1 MSEIGIGMIIAADRV
16 YYELIP
22 LSELEFDAGEP
33 VHRIDDC
40 GNYVSEYD
48 WQKVWSKHPSILEK
62 IYVLSWE
69 YGNAVTEKMSEEEIN
84 RLYDDPNFSPDVVY
98 FTTWE

>member
-1 MSEIGIGMIIAADRV
+1 MSEIGIGLVNATNNV
-16 YYELIP
+16 YNELLP
-22 LSELEFDAGEP
+22 LCKPEFDAGES
-33 VHRIDDC
+33 VHRIDDF

-62 IYVLSWE
+62 IYVISWE
-69 YGNAVTEKMSEEEIN
+69 YGNAVTEKMSEEEID